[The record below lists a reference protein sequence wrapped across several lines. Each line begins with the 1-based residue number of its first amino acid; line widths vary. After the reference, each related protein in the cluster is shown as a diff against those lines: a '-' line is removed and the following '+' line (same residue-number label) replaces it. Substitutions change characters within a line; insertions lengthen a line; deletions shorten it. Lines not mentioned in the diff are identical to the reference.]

1 MNTPLSLEESKRL
14 VAKAAHDFVR
24 GCRVR
29 EHPLSPY
36 ADSIVALCEKHASY
50 RTIADILHAAGV
62 MVSHHS
68 VARFCRGHLATK
80 PRKKGASKRPQPS
93 ARKTSRQPERA
104 PGIKIAPK
112 TPQVDIHK
120 VIAQRRE
127 EERDSMSPRER
138 GPRIADPRNV

>member
-14 VAKAAHDFVR
+14 VAKAAHDFVH
-24 GCRVR
+24 GCRTR
-29 EHPLSPY
+29 EHPLSPF
-36 ADSIVALCEKHASY
+36 ADSIVALREKHASY
-50 RTIADILHAAGV
+50 RMIADILHAAGV

-68 VARFCRGHLATK
+68 VARFCRGTLKANTRK
-80 PRKKGASKRPQPS
+80 KNAPRKGVET
-93 ARKTSRQPERA
+93 RKTSRQPERA
-104 PGIKIAPK
+104 PGIKTAPQ

-138 GPRIADPRNV
+138 GPRIADPRTV

>member
-14 VAKAAHDFVR
+14 VAKAAQDFVR
-24 GCRVR
+24 GCRAR
-29 EHPLSPY
+29 EHPLSPF

-50 RTIADILHAAGV
+50 RMIADILRAAGV
-62 MVSHHS
+62 TVSHHS
-68 VARFCRGHLATK
+68 VARFCRGNLATK
-80 PRKKGASKRPQPS
+80 RRKKNAPRRGSET
-93 ARKTSRQPERA
+93 RKTSRQTERA
-104 PGIKIAPK
+104 PSVKTAPQ

-138 GPRIADPRNV
+138 GPRIADPRTV

>member
-14 VAKAAHDFVR
+14 VAKAAQDFVR
-24 GCRVR
+24 ECRAR
-29 EHPLSPY
+29 EHPLSPF

-50 RTIADILHAAGV
+50 RTIADILRAAGV
-62 MVSHHS
+62 TVSHHS
-68 VARFCRGHLATK
+68 VARFCRGHLAAK
-80 PRKKGASKRPQPS
+80 PRKKSAPRKGAET
-93 ARKTSRQPERA
+93 RKTSRQPERA
-104 PGIKIAPK
+104 PGIKTTPQ

>member
-36 ADSIVALCEKHASY
+36 ADSIAALCEKHASY
-50 RTIADILHAAGV
+50 RTIADILRAAGV
-62 MVSHHS
+62 TVSHHS
-68 VARFCRGHLATK
+68 VARFCRSSLAAK
-80 PRKKGASKRPQPS
+80 PRKKSAPRKGAET
-93 ARKTSRQPERA
+93 RKTSRQPERA